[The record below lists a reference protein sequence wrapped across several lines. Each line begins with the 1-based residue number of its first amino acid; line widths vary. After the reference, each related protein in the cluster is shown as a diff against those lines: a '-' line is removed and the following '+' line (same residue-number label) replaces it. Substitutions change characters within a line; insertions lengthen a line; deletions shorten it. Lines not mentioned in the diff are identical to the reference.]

1 MSILV
6 DFTYLLR
13 PKLVYFA
20 YLFLDQ
26 NWSYLATYFVGGR
39 CSKKPNGLSTLS
51 QKSETVSQKWD
62 SLTFL
67 RQCRQALRLPRF
79 EVIEMK
85 FDRTVLHVK

>member
-51 QKSETVSQKWD
+51 Q
-62 SLTFL
+62 
-67 RQCRQALRLPRF
+67 ALRLPRF

-85 FDRTVLHVK
+85 FGRTVLHVK